1 MPSKYLTAK
10 QGKAL
15 TDNLGIMFGNMF
27 VVLHGIG
34 DREGEQRLQ
43 QFKIAQEVF
52 RDQCANL
59 LDGKIEDAKPPGRP
73 GTHDYR
79 LLSQLITGE
88 ILRDRVKVSDT
99 KILERV
105 REQYELNISRTL
117 GLALVSG
124 IRAGIWEYSG
134 EPAHRPED

>member
-1 MPSKYLTAK
+1 MPSKYLTEK

-15 TDNLGIMFGNMF
+15 TDNLGIVIRNMF

-34 DREGEQRLQ
+34 NWEGEKRLE
-43 QFKIAQEVF
+43 QFRLAGEIFQGN
-52 RDQCANL
+52 CANL

-88 ILRDRVKVSDT
+88 ILRDIDKVSDT

-124 IRAGIWEYSG
+124 IRAGLKEG
-134 EPAHRPED
+134 LG

>member
-15 TDNLGIMFGNMF
+15 TDNLGIMFANMF

-34 DREGEQRLQ
+34 EREGEQRLQ
-43 QFKIAQEVF
+43 QFQLAQRVF
-52 RDQCANL
+52 RDNCANL

-88 ILRDRVKVSDT
+88 ILRDREVSDA

-105 REQYELNISRTL
+105 QEQYDRALSKTL
-117 GLALVSG
+117 GSALISG
-124 IRAGIWEYSG
+124 IRAGLKEG
-134 EPAHRPED
+134 LG